1 MEFDFIV
8 EYINY
13 INQAY
18 CSYVQCFINGG
29 EARCVESMVFD
40 ARGQVKEGVECKFCG
55 NVILYCKNRMLFHLG
70 YQYDG
75 NGQTRITMCLTH
87 PQVKALCA

>member
-1 MEFDFIV
+1 
-8 EYINY
+8 
-13 INQAY
+13 
-18 CSYVQCFINGG
+18 
-29 EARCVESMVFD
+29 
-40 ARGQVKEGVECKFCG
+40 
-55 NVILYCKNRMLFHLG
+55 MLFHLG

>member
-1 MEFDFIV
+1 VESDFIV

-29 EARCVESMVFD
+29 EAGRVDMVFD
-40 ARGQVKEGVECKFCG
+40 AKGQVKEGVECKFCG
-55 NVILYCKNRMLFHLG
+55 NVILYCKDRMLFHLG

-75 NGQTRITMCLTH
+75 NGQTRIIMCSTH
-87 PQVKALCA
+87 PQVKTLFA